1 MYNIFF
7 KGYNNEACFCLDVF
21 DVDMKSTK
29 KDIGAKM
36 FFFGDN
42 FIFRFGVSSALK
54 YNIFYVMEPNKART
68 VPEEPKKKKANVRQ

>member
-36 FFFGDN
+36 FFFDDN
-42 FIFRFGVSSALK
+42 FIFRFGVS
-54 YNIFYVMEPNKART
+54 
-68 VPEEPKKKKANVRQ
+68 